1 MSTKILITTCIEPVN
16 IKKKKNILYAGDWC
30 FKNQKLI
37 RNKNI
42 FQNIWDTN
50 KTIDLDYKKI
60 KKIHT
65 KINLKLSNYLY
76 EIHEK
81 KISKKIWRNLIYV
94 WLTYYLF
101 FYYFKW
107 KTIHKICNE
116 NKKIIF
122 NVYDTNTFS
131 ENIDTLDFYNISSN
145 SDIFNYHAFK
155 KIIFYQKKNK
165 LINIKLIKKNKKIFE
180 KRKLFLNKD
189 QSKKLNL
196 FDKFILFIQENF
208 IKHDLLILDGVNLK
222 FKFFLN
228 LFSFQ
233 LPISFKKIFNWK
245 EEKKKIIKNKKE
257 INIKKLKKNGINFEN
272 FINENVT
279 YDLPICFTSGF
290 AYLDKL
296 SKKIK
301 LNPKIIISGTQ
312 HVHNELAKLWI
323 LKQKHEYNKK
333 LFIVSHGGGH
343 QYLSLTMYDY
353 EHKIGNYFFQWLD
366 KKKFYNYRLPNTKYS
381 FNIKKR
387 DKYANR
393 IVFVGNELKSYT
405 NRISPGPMSIFASKI
420 LDDLKAIYSNLD
432 NDIKSKIYYAPKKK
446 MINHFYFKISKIL
459 KKDKILPTGELDLNI
474 RKSKLVICSYPQT
487 TFFDSLMSGPTILV
501 YDPKLWRHYRK
512 LDKAYKILKS
522 KRIIFDNS
530 NEAAKHINHIWKD
543 IDRWWN
549 EKEVVNAR
557 NNFLKEF
564 NLPPKN
570 NLADVFKCLKIFK
583 NV

>member
-37 RNKNI
+37 KNKNI

-50 KTIDLDYKKI
+50 NTIDLDYKKI

-165 LINIKLIKKNKKIFE
+165 LINIKLIKKKKKIFE
-180 KRKLFLNKD
+180 KRKFFLNKD
-189 QSKKLNL
+189 QSKKSNL

-487 TFFDSLMSGPTILV
+487 TFFDSLMNGPTILV

-530 NEAAKHINHIWKD
+530 NQAAKHINHIWKD
-543 IDRWWN
+543 IDKWWN

>member
-420 LDDLKAIYSNLD
+420 LDDLKVIYTNLD

-530 NEAAKHINHIWKD
+530 NQAAKHINHIWKD
-543 IDRWWN
+543 IDKWWN

>member
-543 IDRWWN
+543 IDKWWN

>member
-165 LINIKLIKKNKKIFE
+165 LINIKLIKK
-180 KRKLFLNKD
+180 
-189 QSKKLNL
+189 
-196 FDKFILFIQENF
+196 
-208 IKHDLLILDGVNLK
+208 
-222 FKFFLN
+222 
-228 LFSFQ
+228 
-233 LPISFKKIFNWK
+233 
-245 EEKKKIIKNKKE
+245 
-257 INIKKLKKNGINFEN
+257 
-272 FINENVT
+272 
-279 YDLPICFTSGF
+279 
-290 AYLDKL
+290 
-296 SKKIK
+296 
-301 LNPKIIISGTQ
+301 
-312 HVHNELAKLWI
+312 
-323 LKQKHEYNKK
+323 
-333 LFIVSHGGGH
+333 
-343 QYLSLTMYDY
+343 
-353 EHKIGNYFFQWLD
+353 
-366 KKKFYNYRLPNTKYS
+366 KKKF
-381 FNIKKR
+381 
-387 DKYANR
+387 
-393 IVFVGNELKSYT
+393 
-405 NRISPGPMSIFASKI
+405 
-420 LDDLKAIYSNLD
+420 
-432 NDIKSKIYYAPKKK
+432 
-446 MINHFYFKISKIL
+446 L
-459 KKDKILPTGELDLNI
+459 KKE
-474 RKSKLVICSYPQT
+474 
-487 TFFDSLMSGPTILV
+487 
-501 YDPKLWRHYRK
+501 
-512 LDKAYKILKS
+512 
-522 KRIIFDNS
+522 NS
-530 NEAAKHINHIWKD
+530 
-543 IDRWWN
+543 
-549 EKEVVNAR
+549 
-557 NNFLKEF
+557 F
-564 NLPPKN
+564 
-570 NLADVFKCLKIFK
+570 
-583 NV
+583 